1 MSKVTGTA
9 DFFQRGDVVPGRIPE
24 ELWGL
29 PYEPH
34 PPPTAEGAIRSGSGV
49 NGRHQ
54 ADCVH
59 FYDSSG
65 TGRKRRTEAETTP

>member
-1 MSKVTGTA
+1 M
-9 DFFQRGDVVPGRIPE
+9 GDVVPGRISE

-34 PPPTAEGAIRSGSGV
+34 PPPTAEVPSGAGV
-49 NGRHQ
+49 VSTNGTRQ
-54 ADCVH
+54 TA
-59 FYDSSG
+59 FTLSDSSG